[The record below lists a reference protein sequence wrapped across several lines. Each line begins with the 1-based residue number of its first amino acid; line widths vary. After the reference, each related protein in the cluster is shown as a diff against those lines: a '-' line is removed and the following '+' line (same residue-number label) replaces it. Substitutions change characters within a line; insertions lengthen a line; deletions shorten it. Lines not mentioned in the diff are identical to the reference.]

1 MLYILPELE
10 MYTGT
15 MWYQSIIL
23 KHKQGEMLELH
34 LFRYYYS
41 IVYLRCIDHV
51 VTILIYRQEY

>member
-23 KHKQGEMLELH
+23 KHKH
-34 LFRYYYS
+34 ANKYD
-41 IVYLRCIDHV
+41 LRKHASQYDLRKHASQYD
-51 VTILIYRQEY
+51 LR